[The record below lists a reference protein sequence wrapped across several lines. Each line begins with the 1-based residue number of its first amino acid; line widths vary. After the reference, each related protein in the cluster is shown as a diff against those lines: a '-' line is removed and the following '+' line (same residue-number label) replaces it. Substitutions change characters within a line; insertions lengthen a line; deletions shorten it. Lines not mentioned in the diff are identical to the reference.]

1 MTDDASADVL
11 PASTSNSSDG
21 QSPNRSHRGI
31 PALTAVVALAVL
43 IIDQLTKRWAL
54 SALSGSASRDVGWT
68 LQWDLPR
75 NSGMA
80 FSQAQGIGPFI
91 GIVAMLVVLWLAWST
106 RSMTSKLASVAA
118 GLVAGG
124 ALGNL
129 ADRVFRGGRL
139 LHGSVID
146 FIDLQWFPIFNVADM
161 AIDIGGVLFVI
172 YVMLGHR
179 RATPA

>member
-11 PASTSNSSDG
+11 PASTSNSSD
-21 QSPNRSHRGI
+21 PEKSHRTRRGI
-31 PALTAVVALAVL
+31 PALTAAIAVAVL
-43 IIDQLTKRWAL
+43 VIDQLTKRWAL
-54 SALSGSASRDVGWT
+54 SALTGSAPRHVVWT
-68 LQWDLPR
+68 LQWNLTR

-80 FSQAQGIGPFI
+80 FSQAQGVGPFI
-91 GIVAMLVVLWLAWST
+91 GIIALLVVLWLAWST

-129 ADRVFRGGRL
+129 ADRIFRGGRL
-139 LHGSVID
+139 LHGAVID
-146 FIDLQWFPIFNVADM
+146 FVDLQWFPIFNVADM

-172 YVMLGHR
+172 YIMLGHR
-179 RATPA
+179 RVAPE

>member
-1 MTDDASADVL
+1 MTDDASADWL
-11 PASTSNSSDG
+11 PTSASTSSDG
-21 QSPNRSHRGI
+21 ERSHGSRSGV
-31 PALTAVVALAVL
+31 PALTVAIALAVL

-54 SALSGSASRDVGWT
+54 STLTGAAPRHVVWT
-68 LQWDLPR
+68 LQWNLTR

-91 GIVAMLVVLWLAWST
+91 GIVAMLVVRWLAWST

-172 YVMLGHR
+172 YIMLGHR
-179 RATPA
+179 RVAAA

>member
-11 PASTSNSSDG
+11 PASAGSPSDT
-21 QSPNRSHRGI
+21 QRPPRTRRGI
-31 PALTAVVALAVL
+31 PALTAVIAVAVL
-43 IIDQLTKRWAL
+43 ILDQLTKRWAL
-54 SALSGSASRDVGWT
+54 NALTNHPPRHVVWT
-68 LQWDLPR
+68 LQWNLTR

-80 FSQAQGIGPFI
+80 FSKAQGVGPFI
-91 GIVAMLVVLWLAWST
+91 GILAMLVVLWLAWNT

-129 ADRVFRGGRL
+129 VDRIFRGDRL
-139 LHGSVID
+139 LHGAVID
-146 FIDLQWFPIFNVADM
+146 FIDLQWFPIFNIADM

-172 YVMLGHR
+172 YIMLGHR
-179 RATPA
+179 RTTSG

>member
-11 PASTSNSSDG
+11 PTSTSTSSDG
-21 QSPNRSHRGI
+21 QPPHRSRSGV
-31 PALTAVVALAVL
+31 PALTIAIALAVL

-54 SALSGSASRDVGWT
+54 SELSGVAPRHVIWT
-68 LQWDLPR
+68 LQWNLTR

-91 GIVAMLVVLWLAWST
+91 GIVALLVVLWLAWSS
-106 RSMTSKLASVAA
+106 RSMTSKLATVAA

-129 ADRVFRGGRL
+129 ADRIFRGGRL
-139 LHGSVID
+139 LHGAVID
-146 FIDLQWFPIFNVADM
+146 FVDLQWFPIFNVADM
-161 AIDIGGVLFVI
+161 AIDVGGVLFVI

-179 RATPA
+179 RVTAA

>member
-1 MTDDASADVL
+1 MTDDAPADVL
-11 PASTSNSSDG
+11 PASAGDSADSLPP
-21 QSPNRSHRGI
+21 QRARRGI
-31 PALTAVVALAVL
+31 PALTAAIAVAVL
-43 IIDQLTKRWAL
+43 VLDQLTKRWAL
-54 SALSGSASRDVGWT
+54 NALAGSPARHVIWT
-68 LQWDLPR
+68 LQWNLTR

-91 GIVAMLVVLWLAWST
+91 GIIAMLVVLWLAWNT

-129 ADRVFRGGRL
+129 VDRVFRGGRL
-139 LHGSVID
+139 LHGAVID
-146 FIDLQWFPIFNVADM
+146 FIDLQWFPIFNIADM

-172 YVMLGHR
+172 YIMLGHR
-179 RATPA
+179 TTSK